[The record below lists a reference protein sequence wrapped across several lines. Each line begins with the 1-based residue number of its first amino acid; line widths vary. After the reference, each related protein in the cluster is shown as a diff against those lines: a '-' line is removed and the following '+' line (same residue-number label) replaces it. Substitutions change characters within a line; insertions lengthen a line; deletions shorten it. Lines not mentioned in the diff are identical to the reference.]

1 MRKYQNQK
9 RSSVSKNQRGA
20 TAVIVGASI
29 FALVGFAALVVDLG
43 NLYVARNELQNA
55 ADAGALAGARMLY
68 NDNGTEINCVDV
80 DGDDSKSA
88 NKVAYSVATANFS
101 QNQSVDVNW
110 TSGTST
116 TNNNEDVQRGHWSF
130 GRRPEDLAKGFY
142 PSNLC
147 ELTDL
152 WNVSFDVLDADPD
165 FINAV
170 RVVARRQAT
179 PVASFFARIFGYE
192 NFEVSAEAVGYI
204 GFAGSI
210 NPKELDLPLA
220 LCEDSIL
227 VDDKYSCNIGRMINS
242 GGNDGTNDTGR
253 WTNFSSGPDENPEKC
268 ETDNTDSNDFNIM
281 EAQLEK
287 EGKTICDGGLNTDI
301 IYGGDELSTNN
312 GEMNI
317 LSTIYECFVN
327 EPYEKKRPWE
337 VTLPVIDCSSDPGC
351 AIVKGAVTVTIVW
364 VNVKKNY
371 AEAPIA
377 MEGMRYSEEEGGG
390 YVLDD
395 DGITPLYEDWGTPLN
410 ADNEI
415 DLSITVNSGENDS
428 LYVFMQGLD
437 DYVSEHWNDRLIA
450 AFGADWYTKP
460 LADFFKVA
468 DMTTEEPTEEEKA
481 AGKVRWASFI
491 RHFNLKNVIVTENED
506 GVEVEVAKPAP
517 FAFKSIYFLPDCSGH
532 ELAGRTGGENFGV
545 LAEIPALVH

>member
-43 NLYVARNELQNA
+43 NIYVARNELQNA
-55 ADAGALAGARMLY
+55 ADAGALAGARALY
-68 NDNGTEINCVDV
+68 NATGTTINCVDV

-88 NKVAYSVATANFS
+88 NKVAYSVATANYS
-101 QNQSVDVNW
+101 QKNDDGQNVPVEVNW

-130 GRRPEDLAKGFY
+130 GRIEDLLAKGFY
-142 PSNLC
+142 PNPSC
-147 ELTDL
+147 ALTDL
-152 WNVSFDVLDADPD
+152 WDVSFDVLDADPD

-192 NFEVSAEAVGYI
+192 GFEVSAEAVGYI
-204 GFAGSI
+204 GFAGTI
-210 NPKELDLPLA
+210 NPAELDLPLA

-227 VDDKYSCNIGRMINS
+227 VDGEYSCNIGRVINS
-242 GGNDGTNDTGR
+242 GNNDGTNDTGR
-253 WTNFSSGPDENPEKC
+253 WTNFASGPDEHHDSC
-268 ETDNTDSNDFNIM
+268 EQSLDSVSNNDFNDM
-281 EAQLEK
+281 P
-287 EGKTICDGGLNTDI
+287 ICDGGLNTDI

-312 GEMNI
+312 GEMTV
-317 LSTIYECFVN
+317 LSTILGCFVK
-327 EPYEKKRPWE
+327 EPYEKKRPWK

-364 VNVKKNY
+364 VNFQKNY

-390 YVLDD
+390 GYVLDD
-395 DGITPLYEDWGTPLN
+395 DGITPLYEDWGLN
-410 ADNEI
+410 DDFAV
-415 DLSITVNSGENDS
+415 DLTITVNSGGDDS

-437 DYVSEHWNDRLIA
+437 DWGTEHWNDRLIEQ
-450 AFGADWYTKP
+450 FDADWYTKP
-460 LADFFKVA
+460 LANFFNVA
-468 DMTTEEPTEEEKA
+468 AMSTIEKEKA

-491 RHFNLKNVIVTENED
+491 RHFNLKNVSITVD
-506 GVEVEVAKPAP
+506 GEEVVKPAP
-517 FAFKSIYFLPDCSGH
+517 FAIKSIYFLPDCSGH
-532 ELAGRTGGENFGV
+532 KLTGRTGGENFGV